1 MINTSLRNIQPL
13 TDLGLLDAALATESF
28 ASIHL
33 PGVFRNLAGSVQS
46 AFQFVHEFVQVPDIP
61 QLTSDQKK
69 FLKLVQNTPYPSM
82 KSVKAFHPEG
92 LKVTYLEYL
101 HALAPVV
108 SHVQDIQTRVVGPYM
123 TFLTKFASGDKFSL
137 QAVSN
142 MQEFRKSQSQRD
154 KLYSDLGRCFGKEAY
169 AGQTAVEH
177 VIHRNNDWTEVF
189 AKLQG
194 AKDGVGAVDRQGI
207 INQVNACSDLIEVIV
222 KQFGGQSERR
232 VSKQAAEDL
241 HNYAFNVGKELEL
254 YSTTY
259 YRVLA
264 LQGGVD
270 ATMTAIT
277 EIFD

>member
-13 TDLGLLDAALATESF
+13 NNLGLLDTSVAAESF

-61 QLTSDQKK
+61 KLTGDQKA
-69 FLKLVQNTPYPSM
+69 FLKLVHDTPYPSM

-92 LKVTYLEYL
+92 LRVTYLEYL
-101 HALAPVV
+101 HALAPVIT
-108 SHVQDIQTRVVGPYM
+108 HVQDIQTRVVDPYM
-123 TFLTKFASGDKFSL
+123 SFLTKFASGDKFSL

-142 MQEFRKSQSQRD
+142 TQEFRKGQAQRD

-169 AGQTAVEH
+169 AGQTTVEH
-177 VIHRNNDWTEVF
+177 VIHRNSDWADVF
-189 AKLQG
+189 AKLQS
-194 AKDGVGAVDRQGI
+194 AKDAIASVDRQAI

-222 KQFGGQSERR
+222 KQFGGQSDRR

-254 YSTTY
+254 YSSTY